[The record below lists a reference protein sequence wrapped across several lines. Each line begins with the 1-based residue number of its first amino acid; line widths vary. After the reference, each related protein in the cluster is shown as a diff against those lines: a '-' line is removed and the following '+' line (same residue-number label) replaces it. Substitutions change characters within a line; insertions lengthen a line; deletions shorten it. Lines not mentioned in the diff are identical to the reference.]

1 MLTERIL
8 KILENA
14 GLFALS
20 PDKNTK
26 LVNSGLDSL
35 TLALLIVELER
46 EFQIKIPVIPLKKE
60 KFESVASIES
70 YLLELGVK

>member
-1 MLTERIL
+1 MTDRIL
-8 KILENA
+8 RILEDA

-20 PDKNTK
+20 TDKNAK

-46 EFQIKIPVIPLKKE
+46 EFKIKIPVIPLKKE
-60 KFESVASIES
+60 KFESVASIED
-70 YLLELGVK
+70 YLLELGVE

>member
-1 MLTERIL
+1 MMTDRIL
-8 KILENA
+8 RILEDA

-20 PDKNTK
+20 TDKNAK

-46 EFQIKIPVIPLKKE
+46 EFKIKIPVIPLKKE
-60 KFESVASIES
+60 KFESVASIED
-70 YLLELGVK
+70 YLLELGVE